1 MALSTVNTFH
11 GSGFTSCSH
20 VFHILELGEETWR
33 VSTILLLQILRLA
46 ARGRLASLREDLGN
60 PGLTSRSSEG
70 LESGSEGQ
78 KGLISPT
85 RFWALRVRA
94 AGAGLSLLIN
104 FHPPQSAI

>member
-33 VSTILLLQILRLA
+33 VSTILLLQILRRA

-60 PGLTSRSSEG
+60 PGLTYVDGPVKAWRV
-70 LESGSEGQ
+70 
-78 KGLISPT
+78 
-85 RFWALRVRA
+85 ALRGRKV
-94 AGAGLSLLIN
+94 
-104 FHPPQSAI
+104 